1 MRSINTAIRFIAV
14 CLGLP
19 GSVALRKG
27 PVSGREGHPMTRAR
41 LARWVDVLALAIVL
55 APGLASAQEVDTLT
69 IRSTFY
75 MDWLNGSVGPDLAQ
89 VYTNGHEHT
98 WTLTLHG
105 TTESHDKFIGPFSVT
120 NYITEILATSFEL
133 EFSGPD
139 AATLNGIVSNHIAG
153 GHVSI
158 YLRNAY
164 SSGFGDDFAIVY
176 IWPMGPDVEFFAGH
190 DLGYDTLLPTD
201 ADGYPVVGPE
211 PLSIWSEYS
220 LWIDRR
226 PGNNGSIESRASL
239 LTFDVMPDLPRLSIT
254 LSNNDLMVSWPSPS
268 TGFFVQQN
276 NQLNTPNW
284 VTPTETVT
292 DNGTI
297 KFITVDPPVGSRFYR
312 LFKP

>member
-1 MRSINTAIRFIAV
+1 MIKNLTSLSSIVAIADV
-14 CLGLP
+14 
-19 GSVALRKG
+19 VA
-27 PVSGREGHPMTRAR
+27 GREDHSRTRSK
-41 LARWVDVLALAIVL
+41 LARWVASLALAIVV
-55 APGLASAQEVDTLT
+55 APGLASAQDADTLT
-69 IRSTFY
+69 ISSTFY
-75 MDWLNGSVGPDLAQ
+75 MDWLNGTVGPDLAE

-105 TTESHDKFIGPFSVT
+105 TTKSHDKFIGPFGVT
-120 NYITEILATSFEL
+120 NYTTEIRATSFEL

-153 GHVSI
+153 GDVSI

-176 IWPMGPDVEFFAGH
+176 VWPMGPDVEFFAGH
-190 DLGYDTLLPTD
+190 DLGSFTLLPTD

-211 PLSIWSEYS
+211 PFSIWSEYS

-226 PGNNGSIESRASL
+226 AGNDGSIESRESL
-239 LTFDVMPDLPRLSIT
+239 LTFKVTPSLPRLTIT
-254 LSNNDLMVSWPSPS
+254 SSNNVVIVSWPSSS
-268 TGFFVQQN
+268 TGFSLQQN
-276 NQLNTPNW
+276 NQLNTSNW
-284 VTPTETVT
+284 VIPTETVT
-292 DNGTI
+292 DTGTI